1 MANTLKY
8 QERSFSVG
16 DTIQVYQHVKEGD
29 KDRTQMFEGILIGA
43 KGEKNNKSFTVRK
56 IAAAGIGVER
66 IWPLF
71 SPAIINIKLKKT
83 GHVRRAKLYYLRNLA
98 GKKVGK
104 IKEKTIEEPKTE
116 VKALSQSKKPANANQ
131 KSRLKSRKPGKKVS
145 PK

>member
-8 QERSFSVG
+8 QDRSFSVG

-29 KDRTQMFEGILIGA
+29 KQRSQMFEGILIGA
-43 KGEKNNKSFTVRK
+43 KGEGNSKSFTVRK

-71 SPAIINIKLKKT
+71 SPAIINIKLKKP
-83 GHVRRAKLYYLRNLA
+83 GHVRRAKLYYLRDMA
-98 GKKVGK
+98 GKKAGK
-104 IKEKTIEEPKTE
+104 IKEKTVEESKTK
-116 VKALSQSKKPANANQ
+116 VKVLSQKKKPANANQ
-131 KSRLKSRKPGKKVS
+131 KTRLKSRRPSKKGS